1 MPNLTFYFRDSQT
14 DGLLLEGAHQWTPT
28 MYIKLVQDV
37 GVESTVAQHLSETY
51 GDRAFA
57 VTRLASRTGVRWP
70 VLGRRLHPVIF
81 KIETKEKNLKIKDL
95 RN

>member
-1 MPNLTFYFRDSQT
+1 
-14 DGLLLEGAHQWTPT
+14 

-51 GDRAFA
+51 GDRAFT

>member
-1 MPNLTFYFRDSQT
+1 
-14 DGLLLEGAHQWTPT
+14 

-51 GDRAFA
+51 GDRAFT

-70 VLGRRLHPVIF
+70 VLGRRLHPVI
-81 KIETKEKNLKIKDL
+81 
-95 RN
+95 

>member
-1 MPNLTFYFRDSQT
+1 
-14 DGLLLEGAHQWTPT
+14 

-51 GDRAFA
+51 GDRAFT

-70 VLGRRLHPVIF
+70 VLGVRLHPVILYL
-81 KIETKEKNLKIKDL
+81 KKKTLKIKATIKFKSFFL
-95 RN
+95 VNFAGISLH

>member
-1 MPNLTFYFRDSQT
+1 
-14 DGLLLEGAHQWTPT
+14 

-51 GDRAFA
+51 GDRAFT

-70 VLGRRLHPVIF
+70 VLGRRLHPVFLYLF
-81 KIETKEKNLKIKDL
+81 KIYTFKKNKVIKTVIFL
-95 RN
+95 